1 MGITTGWVRG
11 GLEVGVEVSALA
23 LDPFE
28 PVEMAEA
35 LRLRLLDRAELTSD
49 GRSTADDRGVLRGVA
64 RGVKAGTASSSADGH
79 RNVDLDECAE
89 Q

>member
-1 MGITTGWVRG
+1 MGITTGWSRG

-23 LDPFE
+23 LEPFE

-35 LRLRLLDRAELTSD
+35 LRLLDRAELTSE

>member
-1 MGITTGWVRG
+1 MGITTGWFRG

-23 LDPFE
+23 LEPFE

-35 LRLRLLDRAELTSD
+35 LRLLWDRAELTSD
-49 GRSTADDRGVLRGVA
+49 GRSMAEDRGVLRGVA
-64 RGVKAGTASSSADGH
+64 RGVKAGTASSSADGQ

>member
-1 MGITTGWVRG
+1 MGNTTGWFRG

-23 LDPFE
+23 LEPFE

-35 LRLRLLDRAELTSD
+35 LRLLDKAELTSD

-64 RGVKAGTASSSADGH
+64 RGVKAGTASSSADGQ

>member
-1 MGITTGWVRG
+1 MGITTGWCRG

-23 LDPFE
+23 LEPFE

-35 LRLRLLDRAELTSD
+35 LRLLDRAELTSD
-49 GRSTADDRGVLRGVA
+49 GRSMAEDRGVLRGVA

-79 RNVDLDECAE
+79 KNVDRDECAE